1 MSVQPI
7 RRSLLATTSGA
18 LVAELIG
25 TFMFTFAGTATVLAV
40 HKLSKTATGFTAV
53 DDIAVSIAFGFGLLA
68 AVYVVAQVSGA
79 HVNPAVTVALAAIGR
94 FPWRIV
100 PAYVVAQFIGAL
112 LAGLMDWF
120 MFGGTLRETLIL
132 GSTHPGPGVTWWVA
146 CFTEFVITA
155 VLMVAVMATAVYE
168 RTPGGASQA
177 GLSIGLWVSAA
188 IFLALP
194 ISGGSLNPARTI
206 GPDIIAVKFPYWW
219 IYIVGPVL
227 GAAFGAAMWE
237 FVISRG
243 RKEAVEAIGSHSD
256 RPEEGRRAA

>member
-79 HVNPAVTVALAAIGR
+79 HVNPAVTLALAAIGR

-100 PAYVVAQFIGAL
+100 PAYVVAQFIGGL

-132 GSTHPGPGVTWWVA
+132 GSTHPGPSG
-146 CFTEFVITA
+146 TA
-155 VLMVAVMATAVYE
+155 G
-168 RTPGGASQA
+168 RDPHP
-177 GLSIGLWVSAA
+177 
-188 IFLALP
+188 ALP
-194 ISGGSLNPARTI
+194 SYADRSSVVTLSTKNAPPARRRFTPFI
-206 GPDIIAVKFPYWW
+206 LNG
-219 IYIVGPVL
+219 
-227 GAAFGAAMWE
+227 
-237 FVISRG
+237 SR
-243 RKEAVEAIGSHSD
+243 RLPWP
-256 RPEEGRRAA
+256 RLCLLL